1 MIGGGGAVVDVEL
14 VAKAVPESRGELW
27 AVVRGD
33 CGGSSKAGDPVVDEG
48 RGTGVSGGGDKQCC
62 GAATF
67 LGGSSSRSPR
77 SRSQLRLRPTWVG
90 SGSRQKKA
98 APGGSGSI
106 H

>member
-48 RGTGVSGGGDKQCC
+48 RGTGVGGGGGKGNGFWPTGGTVNDGEKM
-62 GAATF
+62 GM
-67 LGGSSSRSPR
+67 LG
-77 SRSQLRLRPTWVG
+77 
-90 SGSRQKKA
+90 
-98 APGGSGSI
+98 
-106 H
+106 